1 MILGDITMRN
11 FMNTVAKELTAFKE
25 GFKKGY
31 NEAYK
36 KQIHKRNMN
45 EIEKLTG
52 ELLNG
57 CKTR

>member
-1 MILGDITMRN
+1 MILGDIIMRN

-31 NEAYK
+31 NEAYN
-36 KQIHKRNMN
+36 KQIHKRNMK
-45 EIEKLTG
+45 EIEKLTE